1 MKGLAQYANEV
12 VHSYLRPR
20 ADALHLDNPSPLVP
34 NSFNIDAAF
43 VAPSNF
49 AARPLWIDGLDCRSH
64 ALFTDELSDGRNQEA
79 VGQRDVRANSA
90 IIDRTGYS

>member
-1 MKGLAQYANEV
+1 MGRRL
-12 VHSYLRPR
+12 
-20 ADALHLDNPSPLVP
+20 
-34 NSFNIDAAF
+34 
-43 VAPSNF
+43 

-79 VGQRDVRANSA
+79 VSQRDVRANST